1 MYMARLRYVR
11 IKTCAGVRLLKQRS
25 QQGDSC
31 WFGAGLRYHL
41 HPSPLRRDLDVEA
54 PTAVG
59 VGGTKVLGRASG

>member
-1 MYMARLRYVR
+1 MYACMYVYMH
-11 IKTCAGVRLLKQRS
+11 IYAGVRLLQQRS

-41 HPSPLRRDLDVEA
+41 HPSPLGRDLDVEA